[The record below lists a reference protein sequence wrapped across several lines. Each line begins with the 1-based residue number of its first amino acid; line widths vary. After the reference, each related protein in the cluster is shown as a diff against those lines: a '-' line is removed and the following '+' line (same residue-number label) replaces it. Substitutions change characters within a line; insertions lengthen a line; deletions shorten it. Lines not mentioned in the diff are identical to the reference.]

1 MAILPIVTY
10 DDEVLRKEAEPV
22 IENSDE
28 LQKLIDDMFET
39 MYNADG
45 VGLAAPQVGR
55 LVRVFVTDADV
66 MADKKEEENGEGEES
81 KEEKLGP
88 IAMINPEI
96 VAESD
101 EQVELEE
108 GCLSI
113 PGVNASITRPENVK
127 VRYLDRDFT
136 EQELQISGWF
146 SRVVQHERDH
156 LDGILFLDHLSL
168 FKRKL
173 LGSRLKEIAE
183 GRRETDYPIV
193 SSSKSATG

>member
-10 DDEVLRKEAEPV
+10 DDEVLQKKAEPV
-22 IENSDE
+22 TENSEE

-55 LVRVFVTDADV
+55 LIRLFVADADV
-66 MADKKEEENGEGEES
+66 LADNEDGAEE
-81 KEEKLGP
+81 EEKLGP
-88 IAMINPEI
+88 VAMINPEI
-96 VAESD
+96 VAES
-101 EQVELEE
+101 EELVELEE

-113 PGVNASITRPENVK
+113 PGVNASITRPSGVRVK
-127 VRYLDRDFT
+127 YLDRDFN
-136 EQELQISGWF
+136 EQELEIDGWF
-146 SRVVQHERDH
+146 ARVVQHERDH
-156 LDGILFLDHLSL
+156 LDGILFLDHLSV

-173 LGSRLKEIAE
+173 LGSKLKEIVE